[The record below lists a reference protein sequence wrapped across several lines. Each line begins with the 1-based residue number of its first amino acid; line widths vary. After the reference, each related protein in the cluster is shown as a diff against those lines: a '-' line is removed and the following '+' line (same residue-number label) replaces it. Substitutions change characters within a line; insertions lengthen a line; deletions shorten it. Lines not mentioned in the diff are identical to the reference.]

1 MFVAMDL
8 AQESQ
13 GIGNNLPA
21 NTYIAEWVTTCDKAK
36 IKIDTA
42 TVVDDIAAFWQEAGL
57 EESGW
62 TAGPSSDRQFSKE
75 TFVNAILEWIVV
87 DDQVSLI
94 HFYYD
99 YKFGPCPHDDLKCL
113 QVIDCPEL

>member
-1 MFVAMDL
+1 M
-8 AQESQ
+8 
-13 GIGNNLPA
+13 
-21 NTYIAEWVTTCDKAK
+21 
-36 IKIDTA
+36 
-42 TVVDDIAAFWQEAGL
+42 DDIAAFWQEAGL

-99 YKFGPCPHDDLKCL
+99 YKFGPCPHDDLKRL
-113 QVIDCPEL
+113 QVIDCPELWKIFLMLHQELKE